1 MKTSLSSLPKKNLE
15 RINDSVSFLI
25 TLYSAN
31 VFVRGV
37 GLEISSALQ
46 VPVGFRVAFYVTCL
60 PQFSSQIGLTPP
72 IFLCGSIVPHFT
84 TQGDSRLLL
93 KMKLIGRAFPGH
105 AFAEVAPSQG
115 NIIGRPER
123 KCSGEG
129 LVKGRQNERKAT
141 TPLWLPLTS
150 ENPHWTVPRRDYL
163 DC

>member
-105 AFAEVAPSQG
+105 AFAEGALSQG
-115 NIIGRPER
+115 NIMGRPESVLAR
-123 KCSGEG
+123 GWLKDGRTSGR
-129 LVKGRQNERKAT
+129 RQ
-141 TPLWLPLTS
+141 PPS
-150 ENPHWTVPRRDYL
+150 GYH
-163 DC
+163 